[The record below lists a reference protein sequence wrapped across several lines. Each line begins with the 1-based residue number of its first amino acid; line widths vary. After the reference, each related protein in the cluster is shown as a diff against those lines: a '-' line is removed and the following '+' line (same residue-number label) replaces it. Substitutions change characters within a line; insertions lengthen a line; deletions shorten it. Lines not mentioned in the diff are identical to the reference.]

1 MAGSETRSPEA
12 GSSARSKGRGLLG
25 ALGLTRVLESL
36 LYGVSSRDPLTYA
49 ALAALFSAMAL
60 IATWLPAARASR
72 VEPILAIRNE

>member
-1 MAGSETRSPEA
+1 
-12 GSSARSKGRGLLG
+12 
-25 ALGLTRVLESL
+25 VLESL